1 MGKSSQ
7 LDSIAMF
14 DYQIWQQMDVIF
26 IDLAAKDIKG
36 PRISMAFFTMDH
48 PSGPPVA
55 MIDMSLEMPTHFHST
70 QPLKCRRL
78 DGNIK

>member
-1 MGKSSQ
+1 
-7 LDSIAMF
+7 MF

-55 MIDMSLEMPTHFHST
+55 MVDMSLHPAFEVPAAGWKH
-70 QPLKCRRL
+70 KI
-78 DGNIK
+78 NIRHKNRVPKADE